1 MTRTATFV
9 LAACAAV
16 SLSAVTAAA
25 QSPAQGQRGGGPA
38 APPSDPAAISQVSAA
53 NYREMEV
60 DPGVF
65 YATVMDRPEVR
76 IGHVRVAPNGSRRS
90 HTHDDV
96 IWHVMVPLNGT
107 VRLTIG
113 TDAPIDASAGKVYF
127 LKPHVP
133 HAFTNASGAEVQIIE
148 FFVKPQPGAAAGALG
163 NTDDVKA
170 LALAMAAAAGAS
182 R

>member
-1 MTRTATFV
+1 MESAVTRPKSSTF
-9 LAACAAV
+9 LAACVDAAISAGHV
-16 SLSAVTAAA
+16 SAQAPTTGQRAAA
-25 QSPAQGQRGGGPA
+25 T
-38 APPSDPAAISQVSAA
+38 PPVDPAAISQVSAA
-53 NYREMEV
+53 TYREMEV

-76 IGHVRVAPNGSRRS
+76 IGHVRVAPGGSRRS

-127 LKPHVP
+127 LKP
-133 HAFTNASGAEVQIIE
+133 
-148 FFVKPQPGAAAGALG
+148 
-163 NTDDVKA
+163 
-170 LALAMAAAAGAS
+170 
-182 R
+182 